1 LFFCEQRSHTH
12 HHGRSQRGLDP
23 SGPQQEPSPDDRQ
36 QAQARGQLQAGHHE
50 VRTTMKHSTVVEKGV
65 GLKRVLFW

>member
-1 LFFCEQRSHTH
+1 M
-12 HHGRSQRGLDP
+12 DP

-50 VRTTMKHSTVVEKGV
+50 VSTIMK
-65 GLKRVLFW
+65 KRVYY